1 MKSKAACQSDDRL
14 AEGRSSRRTTAEP
27 RGEVGRKSM
36 AKRWPD
42 EQEPHRRTHRI
53 RRPLSLKS
61 KVCTEGVG
69 VIAAGISVKAGASYL
84 GRSPGVPTA
93 AIAVERQRDACGEV
107 SRGRSSPAQ
116 VGRRAESVADGR
128 NRPTGQSG
136 EAGRIRN
143 WSAHPE
149 KPRRKRGKIGMRAS
163 SSPSG
168 ESHSTEPFIK
178 RQLHC
183 YRNRRM
189 REPHVRWC
197 ESWGGQSSP
206 ATRSAAR
213 HLAYGSSA

>member
-1 MKSKAACQSDDRL
+1 MNESECQSDDRL

-27 RGEVGRKSM
+27 RGEVGRKSR

-42 EQEPHRRTHRI
+42 EQEPHRQTHRI
-53 RRPLSLKS
+53 RRLLSLKS

-69 VIAAGISVKAGASYL
+69 VNAACISVKAGASYL
-84 GRSPGVPTA
+84 GRSSGVPMA
-93 AIAVERQRDACGEV
+93 AIEVGRPRAAHEEV
-107 SRGRSSPAQ
+107 SRGHSSLARVRQ
-116 VGRRAESVADGR
+116 RAELVADGR

-136 EAGRIRN
+136 EAGRTRT

-149 KPRRKRGKIGMRAS
+149 KPRRKRGEVGMRAS

-168 ESHSTEPFIK
+168 ESHSTEPLLK

-183 YRNRRM
+183 NRNRRM

-197 ESWGGQSSP
+197 GSWAG
-206 ATRSAAR
+206 
-213 HLAYGSSA
+213 